1 MLRISYTDMVTNTEV
16 LHRTNVQRIRMKDIV
31 GRHMLF
37 FGHVIRK
44 EEMENLVVTGYVEG
58 KRDKGRQRETFLTY
72 LHKMKGKKP
81 TELIHLAYERD
92 VWLQLS
98 K

>member
-1 MLRISYTDMVTNTEV
+1 MAFPGD
-16 LHRTNVQRIRMKDIV
+16 
-31 GRHMLF
+31 
-37 FGHVIRK
+37 VIGK
-44 EEMENLVVTGYVEG
+44 GEMENLLVTGYMEG
-58 KRDKGRQRETFLTY
+58 KRAKGRQRETFLTY